1 VLAEFDACINK
12 LPADGSPVIFVTHYV
27 SFLIAPGISFALF
40 AGSMAALAAEKLSSN
55 WSTKFL
61 VIAASGIIAGESCQE
76 YSSP

>member
-1 VLAEFDACINK
+1 
-12 LPADGSPVIFVTHYV
+12 
-27 SFLIAPGISFALF
+27 
-40 AGSMAALAAEKLSSN
+40 MAALATEKLSPN